1 MAANKT
7 VIKTLRILE
16 LISKSPEG
24 ITLAEIYREL
34 NLPKA
39 SVYDILQSLY
49 NEDAV
54 YYKNETTKTY
64 VIGSKLFSIGQAYTK
79 NSNFIAFA
87 SPMLKDFANEFG
99 VTTFCCKRLGTK
111 VTYVYKYESNK
122 ARLTTDDIGTQLP
135 LHKSVSGL
143 ALLAFMSKEK
153 QAEILEEILQKEFG
167 NLRSEA
173 YQKMVA
179 ELDKYKSDGHVFKNG
194 TMDPFTCELA
204 IPVYN
209 FENKAV
215 GAIASTRLVFQK
227 GSDAEIREYIEK
239 FKQIAENISFKQG
252 HRS

>member
-173 YQKMVA
+173 
-179 ELDKYKSDGHVFKNG
+179 
-194 TMDPFTCELA
+194 
-204 IPVYN
+204 
-209 FENKAV
+209 
-215 GAIASTRLVFQK
+215 
-227 GSDAEIREYIEK
+227 
-239 FKQIAENISFKQG
+239 
-252 HRS
+252 